1 MIVDIFTQI
10 VNSLVSL
17 IDSLG
22 YLGIFILMTI
32 ESSFIPFPSEV
43 VLIPAGVLVSQGKMS
58 FFLVFLV
65 GVLGSLAG
73 ALINYYLA
81 LHLGR
86 KLTNK
91 LILKYGKILFL
102 DSKTLSKSEN
112 YFAKHG
118 EITTFIGRLI
128 PLIRQLI
135 SLPAGFAKMN
145 IFKFCS
151 YTIIGASFWVLVLT
165 YMGFLFGNNMDLI
178 KQHIQVITLWTLL
191 IAGIIILIYIII
203 HKRKSLISTIASDS
217 NN

>member
-1 MIVDIFTQI
+1 MIADLFIQI

-58 FFLVFLV
+58 FFLVVLS

-86 KLTNK
+86 RLTNK
-91 LILKYGKILFL
+91 LVLKYGKIFFL
-102 DSKTLSKSEN
+102 DSKSLSKSEN
-112 YFAKHG
+112 YFTNHG

-128 PLIRQLI
+128 PLVRQLI

-145 IFKFCS
+145 LLKFCF
-151 YTIIGASFWVLVLT
+151 YTVVGAGFWVIILT
-165 YMGFLFGNNMDLI
+165 YLGFIFGNNLELI

-191 IAGIIILIYIII
+191 VSGIIILIYIII
-203 HKRKSLISTIASDS
+203 QKRKSLKS
-217 NN
+217 NQYVF